1 MTKTIDNITAN
12 DREYLHRIG
21 KIFKEK
27 CKDVLPLK
35 VNSVPVNIVECSNTT
50 IKLSFP
56 IKFFNVD
63 NDFMDVSYIN
73 DKCNM
78 IYCSAVFD
86 KTMSDKVVHL
96 TNLNYNRL
104 LFDKIDFNIFYSIL
118 GSKEV
123 YFDKFTAKYFNMT
136 NVPIDFEVT
145 NIDSL
150 VKAIKKAFNAS
161 KDNIDQFNKLIH
173 NKGIIEYS
181 DIIKAKEQEINLLK
195 EQIKQL
201 SNEKHLHLDKM
212 KVIFQKN
219 IDILKDLC

>member
-1 MTKTIDNITAN
+1 MTKTIDNITAY
-12 DREYLHRIG
+12 DREYLHRMG

-50 IKLSFP
+50 IQLSFH

-104 LFDKIDFNIFYSIL
+104 LFDKIDFKIFYGIL
-118 GSKEV
+118 NNES
-123 YFDKFTAKYFNMT
+123 YWNFTAKYFNIT

-145 NIDSL
+145 NIYSL

-181 DIIKAKEQEINLLK
+181 DIIKSKEEEISLLK

-201 SNEKHLHLDKM
+201 SNEKHLHLDKL

>member
-1 MTKTIDNITAN
+1 MMKTIDNITVH
-12 DREYLHRIG
+12 DREYLHRMG

-35 VNSVPVNIVECSNTT
+35 SNCVTVNIVECSKTT

-56 IKFFNVD
+56 IKFFNV
-63 NDFMDVSYIN
+63 NEDFMDVSYIN

-86 KTMSDKVVHL
+86 KTMSDRVVHL
-96 TNLNYNRL
+96 TSLNYNRL
-104 LFDKIDFNIFYSIL
+104 LFDKIDFNIFYNIL
-118 GSKEV
+118 SKEV
-123 YFDKFTAKYFNMT
+123 YWDKFTAKYFNMT

-150 VKAIKKAFNAS
+150 VKAIKTAFDAS
-161 KDNIDQFNKLIH
+161 KDNIEQFNKLIH
-173 NKGIIEYS
+173 NKGIIEYC
-181 DIIKAKEQEINLLK
+181 DIIKNKEQEISMLK

-201 SNEKHLHLDKM
+201 NNEKHLRVEKL